1 MRDEKL
7 HAVVA
12 RSRFASQNAEN
23 TSAPDHFWKL
33 RCRKS
38 ARRCGAKHIS
48 KWKCTVHQWLRS
60 AIRDSQQPTS
70 PIGFLF
76 LKLPPPP
83 CAVLPVHAYIYIY
96 LGLQNT
102 WNLSGLPKY
111 LVFQHFGDI
120 KPGSL
125 FKTPGFHD
133 LPGQVLLRCRFKT
146 LFGLI
151 YPTHVLSEIDWTV
164 FKWIDQ
170 GSCKVWTCNCA
181 SWRNVFFFHQSCK
194 YEWNLPLHLDI
205 ACL

>member
-1 MRDEKL
+1 MSKKCTPLWREAYFQVKMYGPS
-7 HAVVA
+7 VA
-12 RSRFASQNAEN
+12 SLCHPWFTTTNLSYRFPIFE
-23 TSAPDHFWKL
+23 TSATAL
-33 RCRKS
+33 
-38 ARRCGAKHIS
+38 CGTTGT
-48 KWKCTVHQWLRS
+48 C
-60 AIRDSQQPTS
+60 
-70 PIGFLF
+70 
-76 LKLPPPP
+76 
-83 CAVLPVHAYIYIY
+83 IYIY